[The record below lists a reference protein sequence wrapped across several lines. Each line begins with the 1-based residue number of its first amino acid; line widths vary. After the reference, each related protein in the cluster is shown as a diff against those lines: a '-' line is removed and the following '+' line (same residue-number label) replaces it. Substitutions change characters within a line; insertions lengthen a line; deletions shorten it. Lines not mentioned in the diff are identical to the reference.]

1 MIETFR
7 VVVGKQ
13 TNVGSLLSF
22 GGVVVVIKTWLDD
35 NWS

>member
-1 MIETFR
+1 MIETFC

-13 TNVGSLLSF
+13 VNAESLLSF
-22 GGVVVVIKTWLDD
+22 GGIVVVIKLWLDD